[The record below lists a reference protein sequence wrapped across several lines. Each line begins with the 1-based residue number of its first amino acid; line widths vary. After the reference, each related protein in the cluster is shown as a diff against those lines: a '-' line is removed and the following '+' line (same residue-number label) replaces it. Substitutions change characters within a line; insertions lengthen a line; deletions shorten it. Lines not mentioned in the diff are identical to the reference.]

1 MATTIKP
8 ETLDVLARLEREL
21 ASAGRSEEVEAVRDA
36 LAALARP
43 ERGLLTT
50 GQAADR
56 LGVSITTVKE
66 WIKRGTL
73 RGVDTGT
80 RWLVSEESVD
90 RILRIRKTIAEID
103 EEGYPT
109 PEEIYELT
117 KKVRRQM
124 ASDKK
129 AAGA

>member
-1 MATTIKP
+1 MAATIKP
-8 ETLDVLARLEREL
+8 ETIDTLARLEREL
-21 ASAGRSEEVEAVRDA
+21 ADEGRTAEVEAVRDA
-36 LAALARP
+36 LSALARP

-50 GQAADR
+50 GQAAER

-66 WIKRGTL
+66 WVKRGTL

-80 RWLVSEESVD
+80 RWLVSEESVE
-90 RILRIRKTIAEID
+90 RILRIRKSVAEID

>member
-1 MATTIKP
+1 MATTVRP
-8 ETLDVLARLEREL
+8 ETLQTLARLEREL
-21 ASAGRSEEVEAVRDA
+21 ANAGRTAEVEAVREA
-36 LAALARP
+36 LSALARP

-50 GQAADR
+50 GQAAER

-66 WIKRGTL
+66 WVRRGTL
-73 RGVDTGT
+73 KGVDTGT
-80 RWLVSEESVD
+80 RWLVSEDSVE

-117 KKVRRQM
+117 KKVRQHM
-124 ASDKK
+124 ASEKK

>member
-8 ETLDVLARLEREL
+8 ETLDTLARLEREL
-21 ASAGRSEEVEAVRDA
+21 ADEGRTAEVEAVRDA
-36 LAALARP
+36 ISALARP

-50 GQAADR
+50 GQAAER

-66 WIKRGTL
+66 WVKRGTL

-80 RWLVSEESVD
+80 RWLVSEDSVE
-90 RILRIRKTIAEID
+90 RILRIRKSVAEID

>member
-66 WIKRGTL
+66 WIKRETL

>member
-8 ETLDVLARLEREL
+8 ETLDTLARLEREL
-21 ASAGRSEEVEAVRDA
+21 ASEGRTQEVEAVRDA

-56 LGVSITTVKE
+56 LGISITTIKE
-66 WIKRGTL
+66 WVKRGTL
-73 RGVDTGT
+73 KGVDTGT
-80 RWLVSEESVD
+80 RWLVSEDSVE
-90 RILRIRKTIAEID
+90 RILRIRKTIAEIE

-117 KKVRRQM
+117 KKVRQQM
-124 ASDKK
+124 VSDKK

>member
-1 MATTIKP
+1 MTTTVKP
-8 ETLDVLARLEREL
+8 ETLDTLARLEREL
-21 ASAGRSEEVEAVRDA
+21 ADEGRTEEVEAVRDA
-36 LAALARP
+36 LSALARP

-50 GQAADR
+50 GQAAER

-66 WIKRGTL
+66 WVKRGTL

-80 RWLVSEESVD
+80 RWLVSEHSVE
-90 RILRIRKTIAEID
+90 RILKIRQTIAEID

-109 PEEIYELT
+109 PQEIYELT

>member
-8 ETLDVLARLEREL
+8 ETLDTLARLEREL
-21 ASAGRSEEVEAVRDA
+21 ASEGRTQEVEAVRDA

-56 LGVSITTVKE
+56 LGISITTVKE
-66 WIKRGTL
+66 WVKRGTL
-73 RGVDTGT
+73 KGVDTGT
-80 RWLVSEESVD
+80 RWLVSEDSVE
-90 RILRIRKTIAEID
+90 RILRIRKTIAEIE

-117 KKVRRQM
+117 KKVRQQM
-124 ASDKK
+124 VSDKK

>member
-8 ETLDVLARLEREL
+8 ETLDTLARLEREL
-21 ASAGRSEEVEAVRDA
+21 ASEGRTEEVEAVRDA

-56 LGVSITTVKE
+56 LGISITTIKE
-66 WIKRGTL
+66 WVKRGTL
-73 RGVDTGT
+73 KGVDTGT
-80 RWLVSEESVD
+80 RWLVSEDSVE
-90 RILRIRKTIAEID
+90 RILRIRKTIAEIE

-117 KKVRRQM
+117 KKVRQQM
-124 ASDKK
+124 VSDKK